1 MQTEFKLYKV
11 DMKYIRNLHHID
23 DRVLSVSPQTGKDT
37 RVFVG
42 IVIVCGT
49 HKYCIP
55 LSSPKELKDRSGWKI
70 TGCSELQP
78 DDPNRGSAAAAH

>member
-1 MQTEFKLYKV
+1 MQTKFKLYKV

-49 HKYCIP
+49 HKY
-55 LSSPKELKDRSGWKI
+55 LKDRSGWKI